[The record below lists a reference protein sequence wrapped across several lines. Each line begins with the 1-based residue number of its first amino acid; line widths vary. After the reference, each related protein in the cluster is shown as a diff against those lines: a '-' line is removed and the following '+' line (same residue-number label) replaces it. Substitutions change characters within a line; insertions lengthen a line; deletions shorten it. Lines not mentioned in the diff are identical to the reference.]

1 MLVACKR
8 SCSIMVA
15 LMAIITTVAAFTTI
29 ARPTSRPI
37 LSFQPMSLHG
47 VMDGNEQHDDRRA
60 FLKSTVGFAAAATAG
75 IFSGMSFDPTI
86 AVAADDDAA
95 KTTLHIVDYPV
106 KGSCGE
112 GKVPE
117 AGVFFAKNL
126 GGMVDG
132 SCASVGYSVPQ
143 GTAQG
148 TGDKDKQRTFD
159 IYGKE

>member
-1 MLVACKR
+1 MLVASKSFCF
-8 SCSIMVA
+8 IVVA
-15 LMAIITTVAAFTTI
+15 LNAITPTVAAFTTI
-29 ARPTSRPI
+29 GCPTSRSISPC
-37 LSFQPMSLHG
+37 QPMSLHA
-47 VMDGNEQHDDRRA
+47 VMDGNEQHKDRRA

-75 IFSGMSFDPTI
+75 IISGMSVDPTI